1 MNHWKFQGTYSIHLS
16 FFNPFQVGG
25 WGNNN
30 CAQGSGQIITR
41 RKQKLMMLIISKF
54 NLVH

>member
-25 WGNNN
+25 WSNNN